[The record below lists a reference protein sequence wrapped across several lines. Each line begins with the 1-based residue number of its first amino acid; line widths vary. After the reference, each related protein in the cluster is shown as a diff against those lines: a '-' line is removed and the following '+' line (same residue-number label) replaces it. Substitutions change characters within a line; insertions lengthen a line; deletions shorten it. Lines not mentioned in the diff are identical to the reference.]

1 MMSKQEALFEYLLRL
16 GDNSLI
22 LGHKLSEWCGHGPVL
37 EQDIALINIAL
48 DLVGQSRNLL
58 AYAGEVENK
67 NRTEDDLAYLRND
80 RQFRNNLLAEQT
92 NGDFG
97 KTIVRQFFFDFFNLH
112 LYTALLNS
120 KDQTIAAFAEKSLKE
135 VKYHCRHSKEWMLR
149 LGDGTE
155 KSNDRMKLAISE
167 LWMYT
172 GELFEMNQ
180 VDDILIN
187 QGIATDLNA
196 IKELWKKDISVILT
210 EATLP
215 IPDFDMPMASGSRK
229 GIHSEH
235 LSILLSEMQSV
246 ARAHPGAKW

>member
-1 MMSKQEALFEYLLRL
+1 MKKQDALFEYLLRL

-48 DLVGQSRNLL
+48 DLVGQSRILL

-67 NRTEDDLAYLRND
+67 NRTEDDLAYFRND
-80 RQFRNNLLAEQT
+80 REFRNNLLAEQP
-92 NGDFG
+92 NGDYG
-97 KTIVRQFFFDFFNLH
+97 QTITRQFFFDIFNFH
-112 LYTALLNS
+112 LYNGLLKS
-120 KDQTIAAFAEKSLKE
+120 KDANIAAFAEKSLKE

-155 KSNDRMKLAISE
+155 TSHAKMVEAIAE

-172 GELFEMNQ
+172 GELFEMTE
-180 VDDILIN
+180 VDTILIAE
-187 QGIATDLNA
+187 GIAFDLNS
-196 IKELWKKDISVILT
+196 IKESWKKDISAILN

-215 IPDFDMPMASGSRK
+215 LPDFNMPMASGSRK